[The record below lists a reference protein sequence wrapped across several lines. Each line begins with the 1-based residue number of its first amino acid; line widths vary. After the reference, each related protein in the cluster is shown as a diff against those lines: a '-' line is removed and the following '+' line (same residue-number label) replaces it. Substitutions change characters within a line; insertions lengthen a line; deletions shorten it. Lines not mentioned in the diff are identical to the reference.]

1 MCSVCKNN
9 FSVQEKIAAH
19 DYDEQMRA
27 FRGLTLKMPKK
38 PRLTKKSLLMKIENE
53 LMKLQAESKHAAE
66 LVKLK
71 AQKIDDLDL
80 INEQFRGIM
89 LSYYEEKLKEELSG

>member
-1 MCSVCKNN
+1 MCSVCKNS

-38 PRLTKKSLLMKIENE
+38 PRLTKKSLLMKIENQ
-53 LMKLQAESKHAAE
+53 LMRLQTESKHAAE
-66 LVKLK
+66 LLKLK
-71 AQKIDDLDL
+71 SQEIDDLNL
-80 INEQFRGIM
+80 INQKFRDIM
-89 LSYYEEKLKEELSG
+89 LNYYEEKLKEELSG